1 MKKIMFDDRFGLTQ
15 AVLEGTKTMTRR
27 MVPDIPPVIKIARD
41 GTMEFYPATRLEF
54 SNGVLRSFHETCKGR
69 EGWYTL
75 PAYCQPRY
83 KIGEIVA
90 VAQKYCEVM
99 AYLADSFCQP
109 RPDYMM
115 DKAAWNNKMFVRAD
129 LMPHQI
135 RITNIRVER
144 IQDISD
150 EDCIREGVFLD
161 ETAPPCYQ
169 PFYTFPG
176 SIDHDTQVG
185 YRTPREAFAALI
197 KKPYGNKTWNDNPYV
212 FVYTFE
218 LVK

>member
-1 MKKIMFDDRFGLTQ
+1 MKKIMFDDRFALTQ

-27 MVPDIPPVIKIARD
+27 MVPDIPPVMKIARD
-41 GTMEFYPATRLEF
+41 GTMEFYPATQLEVR
-54 SNGVLRSFHETCKGR
+54 NGYLRSFHEGCK
-69 EGWYTL
+69 GWYTPVL
-75 PAYCQPRY
+75 CQPRY
-83 KIGEIVA
+83 KIGEVVA
-90 VAQKYCEVM
+90 IAQKYCEVM

-144 IQDISD
+144 IQDISN
-150 EDCIREGVFLD
+150 EDCLREGIYLD
-161 ETAPPCYQ
+161 KTAPPCYR
-169 PFYTFPG
+169 PFYTFQG
-176 SIDHDTQVG
+176 SQECGTPVG
-185 YRTPREAFAALI
+185 YPTAREAYEGLI
-197 KKPYGNKTWNDNPYV
+197 TQLSSKITWDDNPYV